1 MISEAEKDKRR
12 KAFEAAKTSVEL
24 EGIRLP
30 DELLA
35 LSDQYI
41 NGTLTGEEY
50 TQKFIAIADR
60 F

>member
-12 KAFEAAKTSVEL
+12 KAFETAKASVEL
-24 EGIRLP
+24 EGICLP

-35 LSDQYI
+35 LSDEYI
-41 NGTLTGEEY
+41 NGNLTGEEY